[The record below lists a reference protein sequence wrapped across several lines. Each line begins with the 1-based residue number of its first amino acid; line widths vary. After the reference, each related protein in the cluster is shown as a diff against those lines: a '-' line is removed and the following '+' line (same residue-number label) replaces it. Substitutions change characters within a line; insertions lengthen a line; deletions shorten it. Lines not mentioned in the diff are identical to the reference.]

1 MSYLGDSHHANVHR
15 PTQPWTYLKD
25 SVISVFPHE
34 SQEINPPW
42 VHELIIGGSCDA
54 TRCFRDT
61 RNHTLTVDLH
71 KQAHIHWENR
81 WSSYFEM
88 LFTQKLLE
96 NCSNDYRKTES
107 NTELHFEV
115 ERLKQ
120 YFPVN
125 IGYNKGGP
133 SPINENLDAIFCL

>member
-71 KQAHIHWENR
+71 NKHIYTEKQVEH
-81 WSSYFEM
+81 
-88 LFTQKLLE
+88 LLWNAFHSE
-96 NCSNDYRKTES
+96 IARNCSK
-107 NTELHFEV
+107 
-115 ERLKQ
+115 
-120 YFPVN
+120 
-125 IGYNKGGP
+125 
-133 SPINENLDAIFCL
+133 